1 MRPAGGV
8 AECKRIAAAEPSL
21 YIACPLK
28 TAQFTGFR
36 GFFRAVIKRASDVQS
51 RRFAPVCTLAFA
63 ERYAPA
69 QGGEHGSQRR

>member
-1 MRPAGGV
+1 MTPAGGV
-8 AECKRIAAAEPSL
+8 AECKRIASAEPSL

-51 RRFAPVCTLAFA
+51 RRFAPVCTLAFGHA
-63 ERYAPA
+63 SGGP
-69 QGGEHGSQRR
+69 QGG